1 VNVFDQL
8 ARTKASVMSMLLS
21 DGLRGKAARGGAR
34 LGSAGFI
41 EQLCRFARN
50 MLLAR
55 LLAPGAFGE
64 MALITSAAALVNSF
78 TDVGI
83 LPAIIQNRRGATQ
96 PYLNAA
102 WWMGMV
108 RSVLI
113 YVTVFIAAPWIAHF
127 YRDPDLPALLR
138 VALLNV
144 VFEGLLS
151 PRAKLAQKE
160 MKFGRWAFI
169 NNGGGICGVLLAIAL
184 SFELRNVWALA
195 IGFAAEN
202 AFRCLFSYILYPGLP
217 SIRVEKEVFK
227 DLLTFSRGMVGLSL
241 LNLLFARS
249 DIFVLGRTHAS
260 TSLGLYALA
269 VSLAQTPA
277 TFVLKLVAQTL
288 LPTFCHVQSEP
299 ERMNRMLTEIT
310 SWMILCG
317 VPVVTMVGLCSS
329 SLLTLAY
336 GHRYGVAPAATALTL
351 AAAVAFLNIL
361 NGLITNVFFAIGEPA
376 LHRRA
381 VAVSAIVMVAIVY
394 PCCMLFGIA
403 GGQFAA
409 LIAIVASYL
418 LQVLRLRHITGLN
431 LPQYTRAFVPAVLG
445 SISIVIVGEG
455 AHLLGLAANP
465 FANIAV
471 TLGACLVACFWC
483 VPLFLRFN
491 RFA

>member
-1 VNVFDQL
+1 VNAFDQL
-8 ARTKASVMSMLLS
+8 GRAKASVIS
-21 DGLRGKAARGGAR
+21 DGLRGKAARGGAW
-34 LGSAGFI
+34 LGSAGFV
-41 EQLCRFARN
+41 EQVCRFARN

-102 WWMGMV
+102 WWMGMG
-108 RSVLI
+108 RSVFI
-113 YVTVFIAAPWIAHF
+113 YATIFISAPWIAHF
-127 YRDPDLPALLR
+127 YRDADLPALLR

-144 VFEGLLS
+144 VFDGMLS

-184 SFELRNVWALA
+184 SYELRDVWALA
-195 IGFAAEN
+195 IGFAGEN

-217 SIRVEKEVFK
+217 SIPVEKEVFK
-227 DLLTFSRGMVGLSL
+227 DLLKFSRGMIGLSF

-249 DIFVLGRTHAS
+249 DIFVLGKMHAA
-260 TSLGLYALA
+260 TFLGLYSLA
-269 VSLAQTPA
+269 VNLVQTPA
-277 TFVLKLVAQTL
+277 TFILKLFAQTM
-288 LPTFCHVQSEP
+288 LPTFCQVQSEP
-299 ERMNRMLTEIT
+299 ERINRILSEVT
-310 SWMILCG
+310 SWLILCG
-317 VPVVTMVGLCSS
+317 MPVVTMIWLCSS
-329 SLLTLAY
+329 SLLTLVY
-336 GHRYGVAPAATALTL
+336 GHRYGVAPAAAALTL
-351 AAAVAFLNIL
+351 AAVVAFLNIL
-361 NGLITNVFFAIGEPA
+361 NGLITNVFFAVGEPA

-381 VAVSAIVMVAIVY
+381 VAVSAIVMVAIIY
-394 PCCMLFGIA
+394 PCCMLFGLP

-431 LPQYTRAFVPAVLG
+431 LLQYTRAFIPAVLG
-445 SISIVIVGEG
+445 SISIVIVGQG
-455 AHLLGLAANP
+455 AHLLGLGASP

-471 TLGACLVACFWC
+471 TLGACLLACFWC